1 MTSINAASGLDFTG
15 LQLTRLLAAKK
26 LFAKK
31 LTAQKLRGTIA
42 EAAISPA
49 PNSFWHSARAAAVA
63 LLVSLAASTAMAQT
77 QAQAQEVKSDDPVEL
92 RFEDYE
98 AKIQALLKTRLP
110 EEKAF
115 VSAVMAKVRAGEIP
129 EKMVETSFKWVL
141 NKHPETNNPFLY
153 FERVLRIQGNK
164 AEIEIPPFDYDVYRQ
179 RLGRRSNCGRPSTR
193 RKTS

>member
-15 LQLTRLLAAKK
+15 LQLTRLAAKK
-26 LFAKK
+26 LATIK
-31 LTAQKLRGTIA
+31 LTAKKARGTTA
-42 EAAISPA
+42 DAAISPA
-49 PNSFWHSARAAAVA
+49 PHSFWRSARAAVVA

-77 QAQAQEVKSDDPVEL
+77 QTQTQAQAQEAKSDDPVEL

-179 RLGRRSNCGRPSTR
+179 RLGRRSSNRNS
-193 RKTS
+193 

>member
-15 LQLTRLLAAKK
+15 LQLTRLAAKK
-26 LFAKK
+26 LATIK
-31 LTAQKLRGTIA
+31 LTAKKARGTTA
-42 EAAISPA
+42 DAAISA
-49 PNSFWHSARAAAVA
+49 AAHSFWRSARAAVVA
-63 LLVSLAASTAMAQT
+63 LLVSLAVSTAMAQT
-77 QAQAQEVKSDDPVEL
+77 QTQTQAQEAKSDDPVEL

-179 RLGRRSNCGRPSTR
+179 RLGRRSSNRNS
-193 RKTS
+193 

>member
-15 LQLTRLLAAKK
+15 LQLTRLAAKK
-26 LFAKK
+26 LATIK
-31 LTAQKLRGTIA
+31 LTAKKARGTTA
-42 EAAISPA
+42 DAAISPA
-49 PNSFWHSARAAAVA
+49 PHSFWRSARAAVVA

-77 QAQAQEVKSDDPVEL
+77 QTQTQAQEAKSDDPVEL

-179 RLGRRSNCGRPSTR
+179 RLGRRSSNRNS
-193 RKTS
+193 

>member
-15 LQLTRLLAAKK
+15 LHLTRLAAKK
-26 LFAKK
+26 LAAKK
-31 LTAQKLRGTIA
+31 LATIKLTAKKARGTTA
-42 EAAISPA
+42 DAAISPA
-49 PNSFWHSARAAAVA
+49 PHSFWRSARAAVVA

-77 QAQAQEVKSDDPVEL
+77 QTQEAKSDDPVEL

-179 RLGRRSNCGRPSTR
+179 RLGRRSSNRNS
-193 RKTS
+193 